1 MLRVTK
7 HLTETVFYVES
18 LVFFNYYKVIYYFC
32 IVLIANLLL
41 PIIRFMKNYE
51 NISGI
56 CYCIFSRIFILE
68 GEMKLLEVS
77 ESKLKQYVLHY
88 VSDTL
93 VLGEDAFPPPE
104 LLLEA
109 AFTQLAFNKIDLDQ
123 QYEFFHETDIQ
134 LNEIYTYTK
143 SIFKDE
149 NTFLEQSK
157 NIATHLHSSSQHP
170 NIKNGEL
177 FIGLFDNCV
186 WNNEVKR
193 VVSIVKIDEKEI
205 FLDVKNDQNKM
216 TVNGIDGINVK
227 KINNVA
233 IVVDMGADETPA
245 LFIKTKR
252 KEDVV
257 YWQERFLKIKVADEH
272 YHKTNLA
279 LTEVKKYILKE
290 DSYSNTEKLGLLNKT
305 LDYFRNEE
313 EFHVNDYIDTV
324 FAQVDS
330 TQKDVIV
337 NTVKP
342 YETVISDFAIEKS
355 EKTYKRKIKLDSNI
369 EIQVNVQNI
378 DQVDELIE
386 IGYDEETNRKYY
398 KIYFEEEA

>member
-1 MLRVTK
+1 M
-7 HLTETVFYVES
+7 
-18 LVFFNYYKVIYYFC
+18 
-32 IVLIANLLL
+32 
-41 PIIRFMKNYE
+41 
-51 NISGI
+51 
-56 CYCIFSRIFILE
+56 
-68 GEMKLLEVS
+68 LEVS
-77 ESKLKQYVLHY
+77 ESKLTQYVLHY
-88 VSDTL
+88 VGDTL
-93 VLGEDAFPPPE
+93 IMGEEAFPQPE
-104 LLLEA
+104 VLLEA
-109 AFTQLAFNKIDLDQ
+109 AFTQLAFNKIDVDQ
-123 QYEFFHETDIQ
+123 QFDFFHETDII
-134 LNEIYTYTK
+134 LNEIYTYSK
-143 SIFKDE
+143 SIFNDE
-149 NTFLEQSK
+149 SSFLEQSQ
-157 NIATHLHSSSQHP
+157 NIATHLHSASQHP

-177 FIGLFDNCV
+177 FIGLFDNCI
-186 WNNEVKR
+186 WNNAVKKAI
-193 VVSIVKIDEKEI
+193 SIVKIDEKEI
-205 FLDVKNDQNKM
+205 FLDVKNDEDRM
-216 TVNGIDGINVK
+216 IVNGIDGINVK
-227 KINNVA
+227 KVNNVA
-233 IVVDMGADETPA
+233 VIVDMGEDAPPA
-245 LFIKTKR
+245 VFIKTKR

-257 YWQERFLKIKVADEH
+257 YWQERFLKIRVADEH

-290 DSYSNTEKLGLLNKT
+290 ESFSNTEKLGLLNKT

-324 FAQVDS
+324 FAQADS

-386 IGYDEETNRKYY
+386 IGYDEATNRKYY